1 MYKIIIDFDRVTYE
15 WDYVL
20 NSVKDST
27 YDCNGIPGSVRE
39 YEVNELTG
47 DALLSVLQSSFT
59 DVMGDANDAIQV
71 LDSYKYYL
79 DRFEDENGNE
89 DSNGKYFV
97 IYEAYVTVTKDG
109 EDVTN
114 LLGELHLYDEN
125 GFYR

>member
-1 MYKIIIDFDRVTYE
+1 MYKISIDFDRVTYE

-20 NSVKDST
+20 NSVKDAT
-27 YDCNGIPGSVRE
+27 YDSNGMPGSVRE
-39 YEVNELTG
+39 YEVNELTA
-47 DALLSVLQSSFT
+47 DALLSVLKSSFT

-71 LDSYKYYL
+71 LDSYKYSL

-114 LLGELHLYDEN
+114 LLGELRLYDEN